1 MLLAVACGLAWGAF
15 CAWGDLQGLGFIGG
29 VANTG
34 GPWLLLA
41 FVVGMRT
48 RGLASGVAA
57 GALVLVVSVAAYY
70 IAHDFGEQNA
80 GRNGALGRDA
90 WLPVAVV
97 GGALLG
103 GAGRVSQGAYS
114 GWVRVAAVAIAGG
127 ALVAEALLI
136 LNDEGSLNSGLRL
149 FLFMELLLG
158 LAMPFVL
165 LRSARERIAGVVLL
179 TAAASAGYV
188 IEQMILNAVAD
199 SLSG

>member
-1 MLLAVACGLAWGAF
+1 MLLALAAGMAWGAF

-41 FVVGMRT
+41 FIVGTRT
-48 RGLASGVAA
+48 RSLASGLAA
-57 GALVLVVSVAAYY
+57 GALVLAVSVAAYY
-70 IAHDFGEQNA
+70 ATHGFGEQAAN
-80 GRNGALGRDA
+80 RNDALGRDA
-90 WLPVAVV
+90 WLPVAML

-103 GAGRVSQGAYS
+103 GAGRLSQIERGAWLRIVAVS
-114 GWVRVAAVAIAGG
+114 AVGG

-136 LNDEGSLNSGLRL
+136 LNENGTPDPGLRL
-149 FLFMELLLG
+149 FALTELLLG
-158 LAMPFVL
+158 AAIPLVL

-179 TAAASAGYV
+179 AAAASASYV
-188 IEQMILNAVAD
+188 VEQMIFDAVRD